1 MKKKEYI
8 VNERQWLNPTKHAD
22 TGALAWYAKR
32 DSDGI
37 DMELCIRD
45 CSRQITLDLGGYNKK
60 AIKQRLMKL
69 ALIKRAVT
77 ELEEAAQGW
86 LDEQ

>member
-1 MKKKEYI
+1 MKKQWL
-8 VNERQWLNPTKHAD
+8 VNERQWLNPRDHVD
-22 TGALAWYAKR
+22 TGALSWYAKK

-45 CSRQITLDLGGYNKK
+45 CSRQITLDLSAYSKK
-60 AIKQRLMKL
+60 NVKQRLKKL

-86 LDEQ
+86 LDEH